1 MCAWNEREDT
11 MGATLTDHQWSAMMH
26 FRQKKDVTGFLL
38 EEAHSGSNM
47 QDGLGGARVGTGR

>member
-1 MCAWNEREDT
+1 